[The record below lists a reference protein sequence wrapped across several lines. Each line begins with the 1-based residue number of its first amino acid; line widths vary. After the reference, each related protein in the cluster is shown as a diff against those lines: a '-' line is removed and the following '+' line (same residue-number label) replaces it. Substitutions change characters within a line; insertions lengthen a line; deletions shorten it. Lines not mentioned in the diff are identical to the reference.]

1 MKIVFI
7 TLFILLI
14 IIHFLELYYERRTL
28 MVSAEDLAED
38 VIRWCQIMYPVRK
51 KSPRVLISDEKS
63 RSAGEY
69 CYLTN
74 TIKIYRRNNL
84 SHNFLIS
91 TLIHEYFHYYLITS
105 NDKNNLYQKQLE
117 LYGYENH
124 PQEII
129 CRAAADK
136 LEKEYLNSRF

>member
-1 MKIVFI
+1 MKIVFL
-7 TLFILLI
+7 TLYILYILI
-14 IIHFLELYYERRTL
+14 ELLELYYKRRTQKIPI
-28 MVSAEDLAED
+28 EDLSED

-51 KSPRVLISDEKS
+51 KSPCVLISDEKS